1 MAKMSDR
8 ICGLTAGAGDGWGI
22 YHRARALQAEG
33 VAITDLTIGE
43 PDIRTDPEILA
54 AMDASARGGH
64 TGYAALA
71 GTVHLRDAIAA
82 RVRERTG
89 MPTTRDNVLV
99 TPGGQ
104 AALFGALMG
113 TLDPGGEV
121 LYPDPFYAT
130 YPGTVRAAGG
140 VPVPVPTRPED
151 GFQPRASDLR
161 AALTDRSRALMVN
174 TPNNPTGAVY
184 GPETLDGIAQVAQSA
199 DLWLISD
206 EVYDTQLWSGGHL
219 SARALPG
226 MAARTLTVG
235 SMSKSHAMTGSRIGW
250 LVGPPEI
257 VANLI
262 TLVTHTTFGV
272 AGFVQDA
279 ALHALTLGP
288 DFEARIAA
296 PFRRRRNACLDHLDR
311 QDVVAAHPSGGAMY
325 LMLDVRRTGLS
336 GTDFAFS
343 LLDRHRIAV
352 MPGES
357 FGQAAAGH
365 VRVALTQP
373 DDILLGALDALLQHA
388 GEAVP

>member
-1 MAKMSDR
+1 MAQISDR
-8 ICGLTAGAGDGWGI
+8 VRGLTAGGGDGWEV
-22 YHRARALQAEG
+22 YHRAHKMAAEG
-33 VAITDLTIGE
+33 AQIVDLTIGE
-43 PDIRTDPEILA
+43 PDIRTHPDILA

-71 GTVHLRDAIAA
+71 GTTDLRDTIAA

-89 MPTTRDNVLV
+89 VPTGRDNVLV

-104 AALFGALMG
+104 AALFNALMG
-113 TLDPGGEV
+113 VVDPGGEV
-121 LYPDPFYAT
+121 IYPDPFYAT

-140 VPVPVPTRPED
+140 VPVPIQTDPER
-151 GFQPRASDLR
+151 GFHPSATALR
-161 AALTDRSRALMVN
+161 AAITDRSRAVLIN

-184 GPETLDGIAQVAQSA
+184 GPDTMDAVAQAARDA

-219 SARALPG
+219 SARALPD
-226 MAARTLTVG
+226 MADRVLTVG
-235 SMSKSHAMTGSRIGW
+235 SLSKSHAMTGSRIGW

-257 VANLI
+257 IAH
-262 TLVTHTTFGV
+262 LVTLLIHTTFGV
-272 AGFVQDA
+272 PGFVQDA
-279 ALHALTLGP
+279 ALHALMLGP

-296 PFRRRRNACLDHLDR
+296 PFRRRRTACLDHLAR
-311 QDVVAAHPSGGAMY
+311 QNLVVAHPSGGAMY
-325 LMLDVRRTGLS
+325 LMLDIRGTGLS
-336 GTDFAFS
+336 GTAFALS

-365 VRVALTQP
+365 VRVALTQAEGT
-373 DDILLGALDALLQHA
+373 LLEALDTLLIHA
-388 GEAVP
+388 EERVP